1 MNDFICGYMTGIS
14 QVIIGYPLDTM
25 IIYKQTGKSLNTIK
39 FKTLFNGI
47 KYPIVFSG
55 FINSICFGSNY
66 SIYKYTNNHYI
77 SGAITGLIS
86 SIFISPIEL
95 YKIRSQRLLP
105 MNMPLFTGLR
115 FTMMREIIATGSY
128 FGLYNTLQQNNN
140 NPLISGGITG
150 CISWLVCYPIDVIK
164 TRVQCGEK
172 MTLHKII
179 HLKNRWNG
187 LSFCLTRALIVNSVG
202 FYVFE
207 KLRDSRPL

>member
-25 IIYKQTGKSLNTIK
+25 IVYKQTGKNLNTIT
-39 FKTLFNGI
+39 FKNLFNGI
-47 KYPIVFSG
+47 KYPVVSSG
-55 FINSICFGSNY
+55 LINSLTFGSNY
-66 SIYKYTNNHYI
+66 NIYKYTNNHYI

-95 YKIRSQRLLP
+95 YKIRAQRLLP
-105 MNMPLFTGLR
+105 MNISRFTGLR
-115 FTMMREIIATGSY
+115 FTMMREIIATASY
-128 FGLYNTLQQNNN
+128 FGLYNTLQDKNN
-140 NPLISGGITG
+140 NPLLSGGITG
-150 CISWLVCYPIDVIK
+150 CLSWLISFPIDVIK

-187 LSFCLTRALIVNSVG
+187 LSFCLIRAAIVNSVG
-202 FYVFE
+202 FYIFE
-207 KLRDSRPL
+207 KLRL